1 MVGIVERK
9 RWVRPGQVCICVP
22 RCAAEHNLT
31 LFLLLNMQR
40 SLHSLQYHSVYHL
53 RISSAVRNIKLYIS
67 GLNSWVLCP
76 TEAVHRWAT
85 QRWHSGSLPQWTQSF
100 SLSALPVLIPCF
112 ILCVSNMTAAT
123 PHVTSMFQA
132 KRREVKVKHFSVW
145 EALAFHL
152 ENNVLPKT
160 VFTSHWLELCHVTTS
175 NYRGSWKFSFLLS

>member
-9 RWVRPGQVCICVP
+9 RWVHPGQVCICVP

-145 EALAFHL
+145 EALAFFFFFLCASQDCVHISL
-152 ENNVLPKT
+152 ART
-160 VFTSHWLELCHVTTS
+160 VSCDYV
-175 NYRGSWKFSFLLS
+175 